1 MQANRP
7 ASRTALG
14 SGVVTGLSTAA
25 VSGSAAVA
33 GALLAR
39 KFGHGVRTDGFF
51 AAYAVYVVLVLI
63 ASALR
68 VVVLPQL
75 TRASEAGRLGREVG
89 AWCVALAVPL
99 VPVVVIAL
107 AASGTLARAVAG
119 GGGRQDA
126 AAELLPWL
134 VPAATAQIY
143 AGIAASGLATFG
155 DYGT

>member
-25 VSGSAAVA
+25 VSGSAAIA

-39 KFGHGVRTDGFF
+39 QFGGGARTDVFF
-51 AAYAVYVVLVLI
+51 LAYSVYVVLVLI

-75 TRASEAGRLGREVG
+75 TRASEAGRLGREGG
-89 AWCVALAVPL
+89 AWCLALAVPL
-99 VPVVVIAL
+99 VPVAAVAVL
-107 AASGTLARAVAG
+107 ASGSLARVLAG

-143 AGIAASGLATFG
+143 AGIAAS
-155 DYGT
+155 